1 MKTDIFILCKMQNEK
16 TFYWN
21 FESSEKRKWIRIRRL
36 RHNAIRLLGSKQNL
50 VLLARIV
57 QQYDRER
64 QVKYHRIDKWKW

>member
-36 RHNAIRLLGSKQNL
+36 RHNAIRLEIEAKLGAPSSYST
-50 VLLARIV
+50 AI
-57 QQYDRER
+57 
-64 QVKYHRIDKWKW
+64 W